1 MITNIKQIRIRAA
14 GKMIAEL
21 KQGEYVDENCS
32 AAIFCTDAPLR
43 MPELKRIPHCCI
55 QFVDTEHSS
64 TTNAFSQEQAA
75 VLRDFLANLPEH
87 ITTLY
92 CCCDWGQ
99 SRSAGLAAACMT
111 AIGQDY
117 ESVFRSRS
125 YTPNMLVYTLM
136 CEALGC
142 LPSADRLQELN
153 RLSREAGKSDGQTY
167 RSIKRIVV
175 TGDASLFPV
184 ILEALFDVPVEAR
197 GKEEAAIPCTEKDFV
212 ADRNHMGPVLP
223 GDLLLVMLGVHELN
237 IGFAPSEISVRMRK
251 YLLWLKYTNPSAKTL
266 LASPPDTLSAAKVS
280 QEKLAQ
286 LADSY
291 RRLADDL
298 QIPFVNMSDWNRR
311 TNTQS
316 VMEYFAANVKMDSV
330 NHT

>member
-142 LPSADRLQELN
+142 LPAADRLQELK
-153 RLSREAGKSDGQTY
+153 RLRSEAGKSDGQVNY
-167 RSIKRIVV
+167 SIKRILVI
-175 TGDASLFPV
+175 GDATLFPV
-184 ILEALFDVPVEAR
+184 IPEAFFGVPVEAH
-197 GKEEAAIPCTEKDFV
+197 GKEEAAIPCTETELV
-212 ADRNHMGPVLP
+212 ADRKHTGPVLP
-223 GDLLLVMLGVHELN
+223 GDLLLVILGVHELN

-251 YLLWLKYTNPSAKTL
+251 YLLWLKYTNPSAKIL

-286 LADSY
+286 LADCYSH
-291 RRLADDL
+291 LADDL
-298 QIPFVNMSDWNRR
+298 QIPFVNMSDWNGS

-316 VMEYFAANVKMDSV
+316 VMEDLAANVKMDSV

>member
-1 MITNIKQIRIRAA
+1 MKIDQVRIRAI
-14 GKMIAEL
+14 GKLIAEL
-21 KQGEYVDENCS
+21 KHGQYVDMDHS
-32 AAIFCTDAPLR
+32 AAIICTDEPISDLALLR
-43 MPELKRIPHCCI
+43 LPNCRM
-55 QFVDTEHSS
+55 QFIDTENTEDPH
-64 TTNAFSQEQAA
+64 AFTHRQAHIIGN
-75 VLRDFLANLPEH
+75 FLSMLPDN
-87 ITTLY
+87 INTLF
-92 CCCDWGQ
+92 CCCNWGQ

-197 GKEEAAIPCTEKDFV
+197 GKEKAAIPCTEKDFV
-212 ADRNHMGPVLP
+212 ADRSHMGPVLP

-251 YLLWLKYTNPSAKTL
+251 YLLWLRYTNPSAKIL
-266 LASPPDTLSAAKVS
+266 LASPPDTLPAAKVS

-286 LADSY
+286 LADCY

-298 QIPFVNMSDWNRR
+298 QIPFVNMSDWNGS
-311 TNTQS
+311 TNTKS
-316 VMEYFAANVKMDSV
+316 FMEYLAANVKMDSV